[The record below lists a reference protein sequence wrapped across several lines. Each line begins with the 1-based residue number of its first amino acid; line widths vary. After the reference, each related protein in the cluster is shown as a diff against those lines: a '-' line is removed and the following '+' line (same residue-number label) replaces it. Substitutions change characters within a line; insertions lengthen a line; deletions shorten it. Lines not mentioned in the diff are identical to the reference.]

1 MRSVRS
7 SARVESEVSR
17 SPRAERSSGL
27 GPVVEEDEEAVGAED
42 EEEGAERA
50 RERMRRY
57 DVKRERVW
65 FSWERTS
72 LCQGLVR

>member
-50 RERMRRY
+50 RERMRR
-57 DVKRERVW
+57 
-65 FSWERTS
+65 
-72 LCQGLVR
+72 